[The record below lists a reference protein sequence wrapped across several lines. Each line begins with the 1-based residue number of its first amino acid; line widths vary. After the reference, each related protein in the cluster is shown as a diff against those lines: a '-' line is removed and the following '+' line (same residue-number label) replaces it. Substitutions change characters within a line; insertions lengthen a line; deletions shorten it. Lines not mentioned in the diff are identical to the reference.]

1 MKDFLRKAFT
11 LAVSA
16 HHSITNTYDY
26 LGYLSMR
33 AVTDSHFLSVNTAEI
48 SSPPLKAVADAY
60 VFVKTKAQSSAFNQL
75 QVKLA
80 SGDLGPKPD
89 IKPPIYR
96 ALGVVAQNIPRLALS
111 HSAMAALAIG
121 TGMVAAHLLTNG
133 QFTQTLSDAV
143 TNWMSGSPNSQGPT
157 KPTLG

>member
-1 MKDFLRKAFT
+1 MGDFLRKAFG

-16 HHSITNTYDY
+16 HHSITNAFDY
-26 LGYLSMR
+26 VGYLSMR
-33 AVTDSHFLSVNTAEI
+33 AVMDNQFLAVNTAEI
-48 SSPPLKAVADAY
+48 SSPPLKMAATAY
-60 VFVKTKAQSSAFNQL
+60 EFVKTRAQSSVFNQL

-96 ALGVVAQNIPRLALS
+96 ALGALAQNIPRLALS

-121 TGMVAAHLLTNG
+121 TGIVAAHLLTNG
-133 QFTQTLSDAV
+133 QFTQSLTDAAAV
-143 TNWMSGSPNSQGPT
+143 WLGTSPHNKGPSAQ
-157 KPTLG
+157 P